1 MRNTGN
7 DSLSSIDTDTYTDFM
22 SRKTHDIRL
31 QGDLNLFDA
40 DVQSSEQTFSTIPS
54 SLVSRF
60 QVPRASKPSELLL
73 QQPAEL
79 LFGLVEVVARLVSLD
94 VGGGFKGGS

>member
-1 MRNTGN
+1 MRKIGF

-60 QVPRASKPSELLL
+60 LSSKSFE
-73 QQPAEL
+73 A
-79 LFGLVEVVARLVSLD
+79 
-94 VGGGFKGGS
+94 